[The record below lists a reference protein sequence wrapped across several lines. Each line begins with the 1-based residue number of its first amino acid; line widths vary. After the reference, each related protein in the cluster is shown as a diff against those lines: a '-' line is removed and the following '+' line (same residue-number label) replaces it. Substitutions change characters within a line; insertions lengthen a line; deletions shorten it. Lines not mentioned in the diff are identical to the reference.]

1 MKKQTAVVVFA
12 GMLWALP
19 TAPGQEPREAGF
31 NELLVID
38 PGVEENG
45 LPTAI
50 VQDGKV
56 EIPPTLHVHPYY
68 YSGDKEFQSAILN
81 GGPTIIVA
89 NHPRSGE
96 KLYIDAV
103 LPAGAPTIAY
113 SAHAITYI
121 YADRRVIIE
130 FHLLHTNKAVVKYV
144 SGRGVVREVGEEI
157 DDAVEAVQEHN
168 RKSRLATELGELRS
182 EAGLIAR
189 GSVGVVQ
196 NAGAVVVERMRAVT
210 RVLPGVAALKSIGEQ
225 ADERQAAEEVRQ
237 NGLRALRDAEK
248 TIPTNR

>member
-1 MKKQTAVVVFA
+1 MKKRAAIVIFAGLMIGASQVFA
-12 GMLWALP
+12 
-19 TAPGQEPREAGF
+19 QEPREAGF

-38 PGVEENG
+38 PGVQENG

-50 VQDGKV
+50 VQNGKV

-68 YSGDKEFQSAILN
+68 YSGDKEYQSAILN

-121 YADRRVIIE
+121 YTDRRVIIE

-157 DDAVEAVQEHN
+157 DDALEAVQEHN
-168 RKSRLATELGELRS
+168 KKSRLATELGELRS

-210 RVLPGVAALKSIGEQ
+210 RVLPGVAALKSIGQQ
-225 ADERQAAEEVRQ
+225 AEERQALEEVRQ
-237 NGLRALRDAEK
+237 SGLRSLREAEN

>member
-1 MKKQTAVVVFA
+1 
-12 GMLWALP
+12 
-19 TAPGQEPREAGF
+19 
-31 NELLVID
+31 
-38 PGVEENG
+38 
-45 LPTAI
+45 
-50 VQDGKV
+50 
-56 EIPPTLHVHPYY
+56 
-68 YSGDKEFQSAILN
+68 
-81 GGPTIIVA
+81 
-89 NHPRSGE
+89 
-96 KLYIDAV
+96 
-103 LPAGAPTIAY
+103 
-113 SAHAITYI
+113 
-121 YADRRVIIE
+121 VIIE

-168 RKSRLATELGELRS
+168 KKSRLATELGELRS

-237 NGLRALRDAEK
+237 NGLRALREAEK